1 MERIGILCSGGD
13 SQGMNTCIKTIVKI
27 CESHNILPIA
37 INRGFQGLIENDFS
51 FLNHEMV
58 ANIDNLGGCFIKVA
72 RCKEFETPQG
82 VKKGVNNLIKN
93 RIDGLIVIGGNGS
106 FKGVEELAKYGIKC
120 IAIPGTIDNDLFYTD
135 NALGFDTAVTN
146 CVSAIENIRQTML
159 ANNRAL
165 VVEVMGRDCGDIALR
180 TALATVAHSVA
191 TKELKKSVKDII
203 KDLRQVLE
211 FGIVSPVVVMS
222 EHQPFTPQDVAN
234 EIEKQLGV
242 ESRGCTLGYIQR
254 GGAPSVK
261 DKILAIKWGIESVEM
276 LLDGKYGYALGVK
289 GNRIIFVPIEEAN
302 RTKQV
307 FDMDSYRALR
317 KLYNLK

>member
-1 MERIGILCSGGD
+1 M
-13 SQGMNTCIKTIVKI
+13 
-27 CESHNILPIA
+27 
-37 INRGFQGLIENDFS
+37 
-51 FLNHEMV
+51 
-58 ANIDNLGGCFIKVA
+58 
-72 RCKEFETPQG
+72 
-82 VKKGVNNLIKN
+82 
-93 RIDGLIVIGGNGS
+93 
-106 FKGVEELAKYGIKC
+106 
-120 IAIPGTIDNDLFYTD
+120 
-135 NALGFDTAVTN
+135 
-146 CVSAIENIRQTML
+146 
-159 ANNRAL
+159 
-165 VVEVMGRDCGDIALR
+165 
-180 TALATVAHSVA
+180 
-191 TKELKKSVKDII
+191 KKSVKDII

-242 ESRGCTLGYIQR
+242 ESRSCTLGYIQR

-289 GNRIIFVPIEEAN
+289 GNRIISVPIEEAN
-302 RTKQV
+302 RTKQI